1 MSSAKKIGLFAC
13 TGVVAGNMM
22 GSGIALLPANLAS
35 IGGIAIW
42 GWVIS
47 IIGAMSLAYVYARL
61 ATKNPQQGGPIAY
74 AGEISPAFG
83 FQTGVLYYHANWIG
97 NLAIGITAVSYLST
111 FFPIL
116 NNPVSQG
123 SSMIKT
129 FRFALLAC
137 GLVGGALTATAAPA
151 VPVRVATVELAP
163 HAEERA
169 IPGRVEAIRAVDIR
183 ARTEGVIVQRHFQD
197 GQYVT
202 EGDLLF
208 TLDDA
213 QPRAALALAQAELKS
228 AEASLRQSQQLLTR
242 YERLINNHSIS
253 RNDVDTARM
262 QRDVA
267 AAAVQ
272 QAKARVEAQQI
283 VLSYTQIAALVTGR
297 VGHSAFHVGTLVN
310 SSSGVLVDIVQL
322 DPVRVSFALDEA
334 AFFSKTGQHA
344 DIHALKQAWL
354 AQIEVDGK
362 RRDGVLTSI
371 DNRIDARTGSV
382 AVRAEFANPQHR
394 LLPGGSVTI
403 LFRPQELPSRVM
415 VPAAAVQQDPQGF
428 FSWVLKPDHT
438 AGQRRLTLAGQQGQ
452 QFAVEKGLQA
462 GEQVITDGAQRL
474 REGAAV
480 QVLN

>member
-1 MSSAKKIGLFAC
+1 
-13 TGVVAGNMM
+13 
-22 GSGIALLPANLAS
+22 
-35 IGGIAIW
+35 
-42 GWVIS
+42 
-47 IIGAMSLAYVYARL
+47 
-61 ATKNPQQGGPIAY
+61 
-74 AGEISPAFG
+74 
-83 FQTGVLYYHANWIG
+83 
-97 NLAIGITAVSYLST
+97 
-111 FFPIL
+111 
-116 NNPVSQG
+116 
-123 SSMIKT
+123 MIKT

-283 VLSYTQIAALVTGR
+283 VLSYTQIAAPVTGR

-382 AVRAEFANPQHR
+382 AVRGRVCQSAAPSAAGRQRDDPVPSAGTAVASDGPGRRRAAGSAGLFQLGAEAGPHR
-394 LLPGGSVTI
+394 
-403 LFRPQELPSRVM
+403 R
-415 VPAAAVQQDPQGF
+415 AASSDP
-428 FSWVLKPDHT
+428 
-438 AGQRRLTLAGQQGQ
+438 R
-452 QFAVEKGLQA
+452 
-462 GEQVITDGAQRL
+462 GAA
-474 REGAAV
+474 GAAV
-480 QVLN
+480 CGRERAAGGRAGDHRRRAAVARRRRGAGAELAKEKGC

>member
-1 MSSAKKIGLFAC
+1 
-13 TGVVAGNMM
+13 
-22 GSGIALLPANLAS
+22 
-35 IGGIAIW
+35 
-42 GWVIS
+42 
-47 IIGAMSLAYVYARL
+47 
-61 ATKNPQQGGPIAY
+61 
-74 AGEISPAFG
+74 
-83 FQTGVLYYHANWIG
+83 
-97 NLAIGITAVSYLST
+97 
-111 FFPIL
+111 
-116 NNPVSQG
+116 
-123 SSMIKT
+123 MIKT

-137 GLVGGALTATAAPA
+137 GLVVGALTATAAPA

-283 VLSYTQIAALVTGR
+283 VLSYTRIAAPVTGR

-310 SSSGVLVDIVQL
+310 PSSGVLVDIVQL

-371 DNRIDARTGSV
+371 DNRIDART
-382 AVRAEFANPQHR
+382 
-394 LLPGGSVTI
+394 GSVTI

>member
-1 MSSAKKIGLFAC
+1 
-13 TGVVAGNMM
+13 
-22 GSGIALLPANLAS
+22 
-35 IGGIAIW
+35 
-42 GWVIS
+42 
-47 IIGAMSLAYVYARL
+47 
-61 ATKNPQQGGPIAY
+61 
-74 AGEISPAFG
+74 
-83 FQTGVLYYHANWIG
+83 
-97 NLAIGITAVSYLST
+97 
-111 FFPIL
+111 
-116 NNPVSQG
+116 
-123 SSMIKT
+123 MIKT

-272 QAKARVEAQQI
+272 Q
-283 VLSYTQIAALVTGR
+283 
-297 VGHSAFHVGTLVN
+297 
-310 SSSGVLVDIVQL
+310 
-322 DPVRVSFALDEA
+322 
-334 AFFSKTGQHA
+334 
-344 DIHALKQAWL
+344 
-354 AQIEVDGK
+354 
-362 RRDGVLTSI
+362 
-371 DNRIDARTGSV
+371 
-382 AVRAEFANPQHR
+382 
-394 LLPGGSVTI
+394 
-403 LFRPQELPSRVM
+403 
-415 VPAAAVQQDPQGF
+415 DPQGF

-438 AGQRRLTLAGQQGQ
+438 AGQRRLTLAGQQGK

>member
-1 MSSAKKIGLFAC
+1 M
-13 TGVVAGNMM
+13 
-22 GSGIALLPANLAS
+22 
-35 IGGIAIW
+35 
-42 GWVIS
+42 
-47 IIGAMSLAYVYARL
+47 
-61 ATKNPQQGGPIAY
+61 
-74 AGEISPAFG
+74 
-83 FQTGVLYYHANWIG
+83 
-97 NLAIGITAVSYLST
+97 
-111 FFPIL
+111 
-116 NNPVSQG
+116 
-123 SSMIKT
+123 
-129 FRFALLAC
+129 
-137 GLVGGALTATAAPA
+137 
-151 VPVRVATVELAP
+151 PVRVATVELAP

-283 VLSYTQIAALVTGR
+283 VLSYTRIAAPVTGR

-310 SSSGVLVDIVQL
+310 LVQRRAGGHCAVGSGAGLVR
-322 DPVRVSFALDEA
+322 PRRSRVFQQNRPARRYPRS
-334 AFFSKTGQHA
+334 
-344 DIHALKQAWL
+344 KQAWL
-354 AQIEVDGK
+354 AQIDVDGK